1 MMKQKVW
8 LFGICAVLLLAGIV
22 GSILVLRRP
31 DTGMV
36 EIVQDGEVLYRFDLA
51 AEEDQILEVEY
62 EGRINRIEIQDHQIH
77 VLEADCP
84 DQVCVDMG
92 WLDSAAPI
100 VCLPNHLVI
109 QFTEGSDS
117 LDAVAG

>member
-22 GSILVLRRP
+22 GSILALRRP
-31 DTGMV
+31 DTEIV
-36 EIVQDGEVLYRFDLA
+36 EIVQDGEVLYRLDLA

-62 EGRINRIEIQDHQIH
+62 EGRINRIEIRDHQIH